1 MRVSHYELYQASYGQ
16 WTLGVRFMPKDEAL
30 ARARAEST
38 WVQGRTPVIL
48 LREFT
53 LEDSSEPEVNILYRS
68 PGSFASIKP
77 PDADGSISSQLTMAV
92 LNGVIIGAV
101 GGGVVGLA
109 TKSLGLGIFLFFALT
124 AAACLMLFRMMVPME
139 SMMWRNKL
147 SNSRR
152 KVVEAIVA
160 AAAEDQPETSNAP
173 STARPESKRPWRK
186 GAFSHAS
193 GQPPR
198 VSVRGGSAI
207 VSEANQ
213 PMSDADGKRR
223 SESAS
228 DLLQKL
234 INRQVEAMTTFTE
247 SAMGTLGRAAQT
259 LQAFDRYGINLYVAG
274 AAQELAWR
282 EALTAETL
290 QSILVDLFT
299 KQGQS
304 ADDVKVFCSRLDG
317 ALSRP
322 RYKVMLDAG
331 KAAMAAVISG
341 GAIPEELALNTV
353 LKVWSNPHDKTV
365 AASMYA
371 VLLTDMI
378 GSTDAT
384 RKLGNSGAQ
393 RMLRGHNAIVR
404 AALKECKGT
413 EIKHT
418 GDGILAIFD
427 APANAVEAGRA
438 IQQDTL
444 AYVQENPDLPLSLRI
459 GVEYGEGAQDAGEYY
474 GPVFSAIEAT
484 CDAAGGGDIAVTP
497 LVKDKSSSS
506 SIKYVPLT
514 PSPTTKAFVEGM
526 FKLVW
531 EPKRVYNAPPLE
543 YRQLGAHGGKLGAPS
558 DQ

>member
-1 MRVSHYELYQASYGQ
+1 MRVTQYELYRESYGQ
-16 WTLGVRFMPKDEAL
+16 WTLGTRFMPKDEAL

-53 LEDSSEPEVNILYRS
+53 LEDSTEPEVNVVYRS

-77 PDADGSISSQLTMAV
+77 PDMDGSISGQLTMAIM
-92 LNGVIIGAV
+92 NGVIIGAV

-109 TKSLGLGIFLFFALT
+109 TKSIGLGILLFLALT
-124 AAACLMLFRMMVPME
+124 AVGCLVLFRMMVPPE

-152 KVVEAIVA
+152 KVVQAIVA
-160 AAAEDQPETSNAP
+160 AAAEDQPEHSNTPAN
-173 STARPESKRPWRK
+173 TRPENKRPWRK
-186 GAFSHAS
+186 GAFSHPS

-198 VSVRGGSAI
+198 VSVRGGSTI
-207 VSEANQ
+207 VNEAN
-213 PMSDADGKRR
+213 PSINGLDGKRR

-228 DLLQKL
+228 DLLQHL

-247 SAMGTLGRAAQT
+247 SAMGTLGRAAQS

-317 ALSRP
+317 ALARP
-322 RYKVMLDAG
+322 RYKAMLDAG
-331 KAAMAAVISG
+331 KAAMMAVLSGAAP
-341 GAIPEELALNTV
+341 PEEVTLSTV
-353 LKVWSNPHDKTV
+353 LRAWSNPHDKTV

-438 IQQDTL
+438 IQQDTMS
-444 AYVQENPDLPLSLRI
+444 YVQENPDLPLSLRI
-459 GVEYGEGAQDAGEYY
+459 GVEYGEGAQEAGEYF

-484 CDAAGGGDIAVTP
+484 CDAAGGGEVAVTP
-497 LVKDKSSSS
+497 LVKDKSASS

-514 PSPTTKAFVEGM
+514 PSPTAKAFVEGL

-543 YRQLGAHGGKLGAPS
+543 YRQLGAHGGKLGTPS